1 MENTYNVRISFKGE
15 GNFQFTLPGYG
26 ELTIY
31 SGRDIF
37 VKDLSVSGVEMLR
50 QLRPLMLEHKLNAKP
65 DGCYKVIDLSKTT
78 RPMFIAPKVE
88 EAKSVAQLKAE
99 MIKTSGPIVE
109 EPIEKNT
116 VITFDTIEEIKEA
129 KENKVESKVVA
140 TKRPTN
146 KKRNSK
152 KK

>member
-31 SGRDIF
+31 SGRDVF
-37 VKDLSVSGVEMLR
+37 VKDLSVSGVEALR

-65 DGCYKVIDLSKTT
+65 DGCYRVIDLSKTN
-78 RPMFIAPKVE
+78 RPVFIAPKVE

-99 MIKTSGPIVE
+99 MIKTSGPITE
-109 EPIEKNT
+109 ESIEEDA
-116 VITFDTIEEIKEA
+116 VVVPDTIKEV
-129 KENKVESKVVA
+129 KEDKVESKIVV

>member
-31 SGRDIF
+31 SGRDVFI
-37 VKDLSVSGVEMLR
+37 KDLSVSGVETLR

-65 DGCYKVIDLSKTT
+65 DGCYRVIDLSKTN
-78 RPMFIAPKVE
+78 RPVFIAPKVE

-109 EPIEKNT
+109 ESTEEDAT
-116 VITFDTIEEIKEA
+116 VVPDTIKEV
-129 KENKVESKVVA
+129 KEDKVESKIVV

>member
-31 SGRDIF
+31 SGRDVF
-37 VKDLSVSGVEMLR
+37 VKDLSVSGVETLR

-65 DGCYKVIDLSKTT
+65 DGCYRVIDLSKTN
-78 RPMFIAPKVE
+78 RPVFIAPKVE

-99 MIKTSGPIVE
+99 MIKTSGPITE
-109 EPIEKNT
+109 EPIEEDA
-116 VITFDTIEEIKEA
+116 VVVPDTIKEV
-129 KENKVESKVVA
+129 KEDKVESKIVV

>member
-31 SGRDIF
+31 SGRDVF
-37 VKDLSVSGVEMLR
+37 VKDLSVSGVETLR

-65 DGCYKVIDLSKTT
+65 DGCYRVIDLSKTN
-78 RPMFIAPKVE
+78 RPVFIAPKVE

-99 MIKTSGPIVE
+99 MIKTSGPITE
-109 EPIEKNT
+109 ESIEEDT
-116 VITFDTIEEIKEA
+116 VVVPDTIKEV
-129 KENKVESKVVA
+129 KEDKVESKIVV